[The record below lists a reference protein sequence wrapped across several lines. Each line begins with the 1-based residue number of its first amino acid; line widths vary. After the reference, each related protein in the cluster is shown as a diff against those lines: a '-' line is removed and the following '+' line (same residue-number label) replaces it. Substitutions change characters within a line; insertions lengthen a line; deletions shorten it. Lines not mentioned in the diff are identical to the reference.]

1 MRDNKFGPLG
11 CFYIQVYAFRNLIHL
26 NLSKNNIQNEGV
38 EKLCAA
44 SYFRNITKLYLDDNN
59 LTANS
64 GKYLAESSFLTKI
77 THLSLGFN
85 SIGDIGI

>member
-1 MRDNKFGPLG
+1 M
-11 CFYIQVYAFRNLIHL
+11 
-26 NLSKNNIQNEGV
+26 SKNSIQNEGV

-59 LTANS
+59 LTAAS
-64 GKYLAESSFLTKI
+64 GKFLAESTFLTKI

-85 SIGDIGI
+85 AIGDTGI